1 MNQEYFPKE
10 FDMENTSKRINITE
24 PQVEGAINH
33 LTADQ
38 VKMIDDAIS
47 SIGDFGEVRLVIQ
60 RGQLHYLVTQK
71 SFNMRKSRTS
81 SSSNRFELRPG
92 QKWLLLLVLPQVS
105 WWMIDV
111 TPKNQLIDHFQ
122 NTCQY

>member
-92 QKWLLLLVLPQVS
+92 QK
-105 WWMIDV
+105 
-111 TPKNQLIDHFQ
+111 
-122 NTCQY
+122 